1 MLLMRT
7 DTDGCVFARTVSD
20 ERAARGAVCASHG
33 RPLGALRNHTRQ
45 KGMGQISES
54 QTSL

>member
-45 KGMGQISES
+45 KGIGQTSES